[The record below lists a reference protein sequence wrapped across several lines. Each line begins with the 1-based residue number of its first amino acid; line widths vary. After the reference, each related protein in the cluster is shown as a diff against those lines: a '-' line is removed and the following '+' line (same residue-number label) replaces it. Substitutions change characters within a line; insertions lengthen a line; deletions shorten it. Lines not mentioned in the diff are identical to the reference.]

1 MCFNYLALR
10 GCTSHKFE
18 VKGCLMESNNRRK
31 ATQTKKIL
39 IRCSPEQHEKIFNN
53 ASLNK
58 MNASQYILKCALK
71 EDFKNESDHEL
82 ISTLIQMK
90 ADLAR
95 LGNLFKLCIDQ
106 HDINSEQFKD
116 TVNNIKKISSNISLF
131 LEKKLK

>member
-1 MCFNYLALR
+1 
-10 GCTSHKFE
+10 
-18 VKGCLMESNNRRK
+18 MEQNNRKK
-31 ATQTKKIL
+31 ATQTKNIL
-39 IRCSPEQHEKIFNN
+39 IRCTPEQHEKIFTN

-58 MNASQYILKCALK
+58 LNVSQYILKKSLN
-71 EDFKNESDHEL
+71 EDFRNETDHEL

-116 TVNNIKKISSNISLF
+116 TVNNLKKISSNISLF

>member
-1 MCFNYLALR
+1 MCFNYLAIL

-31 ATQTKKIL
+31 ATQTQTIL
-39 IRCSPEQHEKIFNN
+39 IRCSPEQHEKIFNY

-58 MNASQYILKCALK
+58 LNVSQYILKKSLND
-71 EDFKNESDHEL
+71 DFKTEADHEL
-82 ISTLIQMK
+82 ISTLIQLK
-90 ADLAR
+90 ADIAR

-106 HDINSEQFKD
+106 HDVRSEQFKD
-116 TVNNIKKISSNISLF
+116 TVNKIQKISSNISLF